1 MFDWLNKLVASCNP
15 TDTDAADSAAKKSA
29 AKSPVNVIS
38 AAAPPAEA
46 APASSPVSR
55 MILLDRSAQI
65 LGYEFVSRSGLL
77 GVRAADPR
85 NQLINDQLLVRTI
98 LAMGADR
105 IAQFRQIWLSV
116 GELALG
122 GNLLDALPAKA
133 TLVLIRPG
141 GGAASPEALQQARQL
156 RAKGFR
162 FGLNGFADRDAYL
175 EWLPLVDVVALDI
188 GSYTPDELV
197 ATLELLHERQAG
209 LKVLAR
215 RIDSYEEYEYCMAKG
230 FDSFSGKFLTYRE
243 SWPPQPP
250 LNPDRVRLC
259 NLLNELRNGAE
270 LTDIAAGLK
279 LSPELS
285 YRFLRYIN
293 SAGMGTSSHIGSL
306 EQGALY
312 LGREKLYRWFT
323 LLLFS
328 GSDGQ
333 PTDAALLEQALVRGR
348 LMELMAGDQL
358 PRIQREELFVT
369 GVFSVLDVL
378 LRVPIEI
385 AIRPLQ
391 LPPPVTQAI
400 LGEAGPY
407 FRYLKLAKVCEECE
421 GGDAALVSSEES
433 VAILAEG
440 LGLSVEQV
448 NLLHLDAVAWAQ
460 QLQVAPTPS

>member
-1 MFDWLNKLVASCNP
+1 MFDWLNKLVASRKQ
-15 TDTDAADSAAKKSA
+15 TGTDAADSAARKRA
-29 AKSPVNVIS
+29 ARPSVNVIS
-38 AAAPPAEA
+38 AATPPVDEPA
-46 APASSPVSR
+46 AASPVRR
-55 MILLDRSAQI
+55 MILLDRSAHI

-77 GVRAADPR
+77 GTRGADPH
-85 NQLINDQLLVRTI
+85 NQAINDQLLVRTI

-105 IAQFRQIWLSV
+105 IAQFRQIWLCV

-133 TLVLIRPG
+133 TLILLRLG
-141 GGAASPEALQQARQL
+141 SGAASPEAMMQARQL

-162 FGLNGFADRDAYL
+162 FGLKGFVDRDAYL

-197 ATLELLHERQAG
+197 ATLDLLHERQPG

-215 RIDSYEEYEYCMAKG
+215 RIDSYEEYEYCIEKG

-250 LNPDRVRLC
+250 MNPDRVRLC
-259 NLLNELRNGAE
+259 NLLNDLRNGAE

-306 EQGALY
+306 EQGVLY

-328 GSDGQ
+328 GGDSQ
-333 PTDAALLEQALVRGR
+333 PTDVALLEQALVRGR
-348 LMELMAGDQL
+348 MMELMAGDEL
-358 PRIQREELFVT
+358 PRVQREELFVT

-378 LRVPIEI
+378 MRVPIEI

-391 LPPPVTQAI
+391 LPPAVTQAI

-421 GGDAALVSSEES
+421 GGDAMLASDEES

-440 LGLSVEQV
+440 LGLLVDQL

-460 QLQVAPTPS
+460 QMQVAPTSS